1 MHVFKNKLFSS
12 VLAFSLL
19 AGAGSASAGVIAG
32 SSDGSFSNISHCASP
47 NCRIKGGPNGRNTVL
62 EWGYTPGWFGT
73 EWFSKPGST
82 LTAWDRNW
90 NVSAGADD
98 VILAELVWTNRATS
112 SSVTPSSFSASY
124 TLNINF
130 SAPNAATDTEPF
142 SFTIF
147 NTKNNAADKLMGLS
161 LNDLGNLSF
170 ALDGIVI
177 SDIKYQLEAG
187 AYGSFDGSYWYTP
200 EGKTSRMYIT
210 ADFKREEI
218 KQPDPEIRPVPEP
231 ASLALLAIGLSG
243 LGFLR
248 RRRSA

>member
-1 MHVFKNKLFSS
+1 MRVSKNNFFSS
-12 VLAFSLL
+12 ILAVSLL

-32 SSDGSFSNISHCASP
+32 NSDGSFSNISNCASP
-47 NCRIKGGPNGRNTVL
+47 YCRIKGGTDGANTVL

-82 LTAWDRNW
+82 LTARDRNW
-90 NVSAGADD
+90 NVSTDADD

-112 SSVTPSSFSASY
+112 SSVTPSSFGASY

-130 SAPNAATDTEPF
+130 SKPNTAADTEPF

-147 NTKNNAADKLMGLS
+147 NTQNNAGDKLMGLS
-161 LNDLGNLSF
+161 LNDLGNLAF
-170 ALDGIVI
+170 ALDGIVM

-187 AYGSFDGSYWYTP
+187 AHGSFDGRYWTTP

-231 ASLALLAIGLSG
+231 ASLALLSIGLFG

-248 RRRSA
+248 RRSGA

>member
-1 MHVFKNKLFSS
+1 MRVFNNKIFSS
-12 VLAFSLL
+12 ALALTLL
-19 AGAGSASAGVIAG
+19 AGAGNASAGVITG
-32 SSDGSFSNISHCASP
+32 NSDGSFSNISNCASP
-47 NCRIKGGPNGRNTVL
+47 YCRIKGGTDGGNTVL

-82 LTAWDRNW
+82 LTARDRNW
-90 NVSAGADD
+90 NVSTDADD

-112 SSVTPSSFSASY
+112 SSVTPSSFGASY

-130 SAPNAATDTEPF
+130 SKPNTAADTEPF
-142 SFTIF
+142 SFTIL
-147 NTKNNAADKLMGLS
+147 NTQNNAGDKLMGLS

-170 ALDGIVI
+170 ALNGIVM

-187 AYGSFDGSYWYTP
+187 AYGSFDGKYWTTP

-210 ADFKREEI
+210 ADFKREEL

-248 RRRSA
+248 RRT